1 MRRGLKHGIPQ
12 DRLDRMTTVVLK
24 KLLTHDKP
32 SSVRSS
38 EAKKKETKERIS
50 EDRLRSRP
58 SGPDDDDRHED
69 NQTVVDLAYAEEAAN
84 PADKY
89 YRRLRSLVQFE
100 HKLEEAV
107 KTNVAVLRTLRSDLD
122 TEDIKAVEDEIRDN
136 QEKLGLIDKEKLEIQ
151 HFLQEFV
158 QQRVAFYRERT
169 PEFMDPTGHLND
181 FFEKKIQNL
190 LEYLQAMREMDGRPE

>member
-1 MRRGLKHGIPQ
+1 MSSLSDARAELVRRGLKHGIPQ

-84 PADKY
+84 PADRKSVASGKSVDLGG
-89 YRRLRSLVQFE
+89 RRIIKKKNTTYSLLISTMSRPSNTS
-100 HKLEEAV
+100 H
-107 KTNVAVLRTLRSDLD
+107 VL
-122 TEDIKAVEDEIRDN
+122 
-136 QEKLGLIDKEKLEIQ
+136 
-151 HFLQEFV
+151 
-158 QQRVAFYRERT
+158 
-169 PEFMDPTGHLND
+169 
-181 FFEKKIQNL
+181 
-190 LEYLQAMREMDGRPE
+190 